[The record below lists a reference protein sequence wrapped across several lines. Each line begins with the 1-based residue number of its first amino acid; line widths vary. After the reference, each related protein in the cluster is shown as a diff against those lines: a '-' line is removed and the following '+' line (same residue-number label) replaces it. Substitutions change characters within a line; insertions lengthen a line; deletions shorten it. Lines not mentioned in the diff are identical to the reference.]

1 MPIVKPAS
9 VSASLSAATPRVD
22 PRVARTL
29 WQWFVLGAIAVVLVP
44 AARGHSQLI
53 GALPFWLVVAPG
65 TALLVLYRHPLA
77 AAWRARLVRAT
88 PRRRRRSAA
97 VRTVRPVR
105 GALTGVRAGVVPQ
118 RQAAR

>member
-53 GALPFWLVVAPG
+53 GALPFWLVVAPA
-65 TALLVLYRHPLA
+65 TALLALYRHSLA

-88 PRRRRRSAA
+88 PRRRRSAA
-97 VRTVRPVR
+97 VRMSRPAR
-105 GALTGVRAGVVPQ
+105 GVFTSVRAGVVPQ